1 MAMRKSRG
9 ATRTCCSLSA
19 PPPGRICSPA
29 RCLPSNC
36 SARHRSLRTTL
47 IIAKDRDVRIA
58 APFLALPLLAAASA
72 PMPPGVPLD
81 SQLQQAR
88 VEQAAAE
95 RAAARLEQAAAKAQ
109 GEVDRLGAEQAASAQ
124 AIEAAEARI
133 TAADMQL
140 RLASAYVAAHR
151 AQLGEQQRPVASLLA
166 GLA

>member
-19 PPPGRICSPA
+19 PRPGRICSPA

-36 SARHRSLRTTL
+36 SARHRSLRTIL
-47 IIAKDRDVRIA
+47 IIAKDRDLRIA

-72 PMPPGVPLD
+72 PMPPPVVPLD

-109 GEVDRLGAEQAASAQ
+109 GEADRL
-124 AIEAAEARI
+124 
-133 TAADMQL
+133 
-140 RLASAYVAAHR
+140 
-151 AQLGEQQRPVASLLA
+151 
-166 GLA
+166 